1 MLVSISKLCMM
12 FLENSS
18 NELKYWIVLI
28 QPTRYDVVSV
38 VQINNSLKRPIVQT
52 VVVQTNG
59 NVTTSVWQHSP
70 Y

>member
-59 NVTTSVWQHSP
+59 NVTSSIWQHPP